1 MKKPALIA
9 VNSLLMLQHGFILL
23 LLGPLVPE
31 MMNSFGV
38 GESTMGLVL
47 SAGSLGI
54 TIGPL
59 ISGMLIDRRGL
70 KTTIFLALGL
80 ETVLLVLFGFTSL
93 LPLAALVNFFLM
105 FSASGIETSV
115 NVIPTLITEG
125 SPGAVMNLVHFFF
138 SVGAFIGPICIGIF
152 LDRGGMWRTT
162 FWAVAVPTVLL
173 AAAVAV
179 LRFPPRISSLPQSS
193 PRRSAADGHGPRP
206 VSGRADDNGPG
217 SRTPSSPAA
226 SIFAGM
232 WTVVKNPVVLLGGF
246 TLFFYVGAEIG
257 FSVWVVNYLEKLLGF
272 PKIQASGGL
281 SLLWIGIM
289 AGRLGNSVLARKI
302 SAGALITASSV
313 LGLVSGVIFIFLSRI
328 IPVYISIFT
337 IGLAMSGTY
346 PNTMAAINRRFPGE
360 AGFVTGVMTLG
371 GGLGA
376 MLFQWLMGMTAERAG
391 LQLSM
396 LIPPA
401 LMILSAGAFFAA
413 RKAVR
418 AAGR

>member
-1 MKKPALIA
+1 
-9 VNSLLMLQHGFILL
+9 MLQHGFILL

-31 MMNSFGV
+31 MMESFGV

-47 SAGSLGI
+47 SAGSLGF

-59 ISGMLIDRRGL
+59 ISGLLIDRQGL
-70 KTTIFLALGL
+70 KQTILLALGL

-93 LPLAALVNFFLM
+93 LPFAALVNFFLM
-105 FSASGIETSV
+105 FASSGIETSA

-152 LDRGGMWRTT
+152 LGGGGMWRTT

-173 AAAVAV
+173 LIAVAL
-179 LRFPPRISSLPQSS
+179 LRFPPRPS
-193 PRRSAADGHGPRP
+193 RRTAETETAAGSEGPRP
-206 VSGRADDNGPG
+206 AA
-217 SRTPSSPAA
+217 PAA
-226 SIFAGM
+226 PHPARAILTGM
-232 WTVVKNPVVLLGGF
+232 WKVLKNPAVVLGGF
-246 TLFFYVGAEIG
+246 TLFLYVGAEIG
-257 FSVWVVNYLEKLLGF
+257 FSVWVVNYLEKHLAF

-289 AGRLGNSVLARKI
+289 VGRLGNSLLARKL
-302 SAGALITASSV
+302 SARTLIAGSSL
-313 LGLVSGVIFIFLSRI
+313 LGLCSGIIFIFLSNI
-328 IPVYISIFT
+328 VMIYTCVFFF
-337 IGLAMSGTY
+337 GLAMAGTY

-371 GGLGA
+371 AGLGS

-396 LIPPA
+396 IIPPA
-401 LMILSAGAFFAA
+401 LMILSAGAFL
-413 RKAVR
+413 
-418 AAGR
+418 AAGRALRGAASAN

>member
-9 VNSLLMLQHGFILL
+9 TNSLLMLQHGFILL

-31 MMNSFGV
+31 MMKSFGV

-47 SAGSLGI
+47 SAGALGI
-54 TIGPL
+54 TVGPL

-70 KTTIFLALGL
+70 KTTILLALGL

-162 FWAVAVPTVLL
+162 FWAVAVPTLLL

-179 LRFPPRISSLPQSS
+179 LRFPPRTSSLPQSS
-193 PRRSAADGHGPRP
+193 PRRSAAEGHGPRP
-206 VSGRADDNGPG
+206 A
-217 SRTPSSPAA
+217 SSPAA

-232 WTVVKNPVVLLGGF
+232 WKVVKNPVVLLGGF

-257 FSVWVVNYLEKLLGF
+257 FSVWVVNYLEKLLEF

-337 IGLAMSGTY
+337 IGLAMAGTY

-376 MLFQWLMGMTAERAG
+376 MLFQWLMGMTAERVG

-401 LMILSAGAFFAA
+401 LMILSAAVFFAA
-413 RKAVR
+413 RKAVH
-418 AAGR
+418 AADR

>member
-9 VNSLLMLQHGFILL
+9 TNSLLMLQHGFILL

-31 MMNSFGV
+31 MMKSFGV

-47 SAGSLGI
+47 SAGALGI
-54 TIGPL
+54 TVGPL

-70 KTTIFLALGL
+70 KTTILLALGL

-162 FWAVAVPTVLL
+162 FWAVAVPTLLL

-179 LRFPPRISSLPQSS
+179 LRFPPRTSSLPQSS
-193 PRRSAADGHGPRP
+193 PRRSAAEGHGPRP
-206 VSGRADDNGPG
+206 A
-217 SRTPSSPAA
+217 SSPAA

-232 WTVVKNPVVLLGGF
+232 WKVVKNPVVLLGGF

-257 FSVWVVNYLEKLLGF
+257 FSVWVVNYLEKLLEF

-337 IGLAMSGTY
+337 IGLAMAGTY

-376 MLFQWLMGMTAERAG
+376 MLFQWLMGMTAERVG

-401 LMILSAGAFFAA
+401 LMILSAAGFFAA
-413 RKAVR
+413 RKAVH
-418 AAGR
+418 AADR

>member
-1 MKKPALIA
+1 MKKTALIA
-9 VNSLLMLQHGFILL
+9 ANSLLMLQHGFILL

-54 TIGPL
+54 TVGPL

-70 KTTIFLALGL
+70 KTTILLALGL

-125 SPGAVMNLVHFFF
+125 SPGAIMNLVHFFF

-173 AAAVAV
+173 TAAVAV
-179 LRFPPRISSLPQSS
+179 LRFPPRISSLPQ
-193 PRRSAADGHGPRP
+193 PAETGRR
-206 VSGRADDNGPG
+206 
-217 SRTPSSPAA
+217 PAA
-226 SIFAGM
+226 SIFNGM
-232 WTVVKNPVVLLGGF
+232 WKVIKNPVVLLGGF
-246 TLFFYVGAEIG
+246 TLFLYVGAEIG
-257 FSVWVVNYLEKLLGF
+257 FSVWVVNYLEKLLEF

-302 SAGALITASSV
+302 SAGVLITASSV

-328 IPVYISIFT
+328 VPVYISIFT
-337 IGLAMSGTY
+337 IGLAMSGIY

-360 AGFVTGVMTLG
+360 TGFVTGVMTLG

-376 MLFQWLMGMTAERAG
+376 MLFQWLIGMTAERAG

-413 RKAVR
+413 LKAVR

>member
-9 VNSLLMLQHGFILL
+9 TNSLLMLQHGFILL

-31 MMNSFGV
+31 MMKSFGV

-47 SAGSLGI
+47 SAGALGI
-54 TIGPL
+54 TVGPL

-70 KTTIFLALGL
+70 KTTILLALGL

-125 SPGAVMNLVHFFF
+125 SPGTVMNLVHFFF

-162 FWAVAVPTVLL
+162 FWAVAVPTLLL

-179 LRFPPRISSLPQSS
+179 LRFPPRTSSLPQSS
-193 PRRSAADGHGPRP
+193 PRRSAAEGHGPRP
-206 VSGRADDNGPG
+206 A
-217 SRTPSSPAA
+217 SSPAA

-232 WTVVKNPVVLLGGF
+232 WKVVKNPVVLLGGF

-257 FSVWVVNYLEKLLGF
+257 FSVWVVNYLEKLLEF

-337 IGLAMSGTY
+337 IGLAMAGTY

-376 MLFQWLMGMTAERAG
+376 MLFQWLMGMTAERVG

-401 LMILSAGAFFAA
+401 LMILSAAVFFAA
-413 RKAVR
+413 RKAVH
-418 AAGR
+418 AADR